1 MSFRDD
7 AVGVVFA
14 SVLVAALFFPFAILF
29 VRRESAKE
37 WTVPRESFVDSSSNS
52 VADGL
57 WKDEMGKMVGQESN
71 VTSGTQL
78 AQPQLE
84 AQNGEA
90 NARETGTTRTA
101 NNWRC
106 ACDGGFLPPGMFGN
120 MEAVLKMGSG
130 QCYHKQL

>member
-7 AVGVVFA
+7 AVGGVFA
-14 SVLVAALFFPFAILF
+14 SVLVAALLFPVAILLI
-29 VRRESAKE
+29 RRAE
-37 WTVPRESFVDSSSNS
+37 WTITRESFVDSSHIANTD
-52 VADGL
+52 ALRENEKGQ
-57 WKDEMGKMVGQESN
+57 MVGQEIN
-71 VTSGTQL
+71 VTSGTKL
-78 AQPQLE
+78 TQPQPRQE
-84 AQNGEA
+84 TQNGDA
-90 NARETGTTRTA
+90 NARETETTRTA